1 MKATPL
7 YIKRIVDGKEEYFPS
22 SIDRICVG
30 TYTYEGKRMGGAP
43 TISADIEYYRPL
55 DDDWTHEEYVE
66 FEGEKYYV
74 TSIPSSSKDNSSNM
88 YKHEIT
94 FYSRRELL
102 DNTLFFDVVSTS
114 GSDTSG
120 DDKYRS
126 NQTKFTFGGDIK
138 EFVSRINDTM
148 IYCGLYDTDT
158 KEGYS
163 VVVDEGYG
171 TNEVKELSFEDQ
183 YITEVL
189 QLINTEYGL
198 DYYWVGKT
206 CHVGSVQNDLTE
218 TPVEYGRDC
227 ELTSISKENSNYK
240 IVDMITGYGSSDNLQ
255 WYYPNE
261 NQFGSATFSVKNYD
275 KNKVSVDLNKLT
287 ANFSNPY
294 NKDYYLSRLKSA
306 SYSSSCSI
314 NKTDKMSGRAYE
326 DSVNGSEDFIGTLSV
341 SMKFHCMANCY
352 IKLSGLKIEDW
363 VDGDAGIGCTFS
375 GLKYTIARNGES
387 STLNEL
393 NDKYVCSEDGDY
405 ELKIEENFTLFCP
418 QGAEES
424 LYGTAYLQ
432 VSGSVVLSFDSD
444 NDYYISEDDSGKKVK
459 LSKSGI
465 SVDGD
470 IDSVCATAMYEFYES
485 QSAGIDGGYRLTTVT
500 GKDKAATISVSGRT
514 WILPSTT
521 LMPSVYRTS
530 GGAERFYYALNN
542 AHKLPDDSGGYYSF
556 KNQYVKGNPHQGSVS
571 YDDIKPT
578 INGIKNANGQ
588 LIGEIADVAFDSAD
602 SDATDSDSNYIHQYF
617 YIKLHKFD
625 GDYGFDLFAHA
636 LATENAKIEM
646 IDCQGCP
653 ACSFA
658 IKCIWSADNNECS
671 NPVQVDDSGNLL
683 SVSPEKDDY
692 ILNRDK
698 ARENEKNQDSSKEEL
713 WVAVQKD
720 TSTLGVIMPNAAGDF
735 KPKKGDKFV
744 ITGISLPT
752 AYVEAAEERLDAAL
766 IKYMSENNE
775 EQFNYSIKFSRIYL
789 EEHADF
795 ASKLSENA
803 KLAIKYNNETHEVFV
818 SNYTVKVEDDILAE
832 VEVELVNSLETSQSE
847 IKQMIDSVKSDVA
860 NALKNQTNNNNS
872 SDVDLSQLAQ
882 LYLSK
887 TSDDTAQGLITFLK
901 GIAFGSDGNCSISS
915 EGVARL
921 WSVLSPDFT
930 SGLYGTGY
938 KIDKYGDMEASS
950 LTLREELSVP
960 RIIYNEVT
968 ATPAEQWNTN
978 GYGEIASVDTDK
990 SIIYLKLEEDE
1001 YPKVMVGDICRA
1013 IFTDLGD
1020 AKGTS
1025 ATEEG
1030 SLDDCGFVQ
1039 HKGFFTTYFY
1049 VKRIIKS
1056 VKGECSFEYGLRS
1069 TSTPQPCAK
1078 MNFVQYGNF
1087 TNTDRQ
1093 SSMYFCSRGRSYIE
1107 VLEGVNNWVIQ
1118 SANRVC
1124 RYGSLDNLA
1133 LKKKDGTYF
1142 YPEGNGL
1149 WVQDNV
1155 YFGGATI
1162 ELANIADLDSLTELA
1177 AAYDVTLSQYQ
1188 SVITVDDEGNVI
1200 DGLYTEDS
1208 EKNTKQYRISTAVF
1222 VRKGDDILLEEEDES
1237 KTLESGQFRI
1247 HAVSEDCEVE
1257 VKNGTVFVTGIT
1269 NIKDGVSGTD
1279 DDTDFDYDAMRQM
1292 SQAMVTIIVDLEG
1305 QTSKLVQM
1313 PIRIQHDSL
1322 PFMVCSLSNESAGVT
1337 WNERSGAYTGF
1348 PVESTVS
1355 LMYKNE
1361 AYAIKS
1367 ISVGAVDGI
1376 TANVSDNG
1384 KSKVVSLSVSGSGDC
1399 LADVTKVPVTI
1410 VGTYAGANYEYTKEI
1425 TISKVADGKSA
1436 PKAIVSDDLI
1446 TIPTDS
1452 DGVSLGAFTESLTF
1466 ALNVGNESCT
1476 ISSVTIDSKSLKGVS
1491 CSMSGNKA
1499 VVSCSEGASLG
1510 TASGRITFK
1519 VVGSLDNASYT
1530 DYVNVKVIPNVTG
1543 SDGDGYEY
1551 VYYLSSSSSTPSKP
1565 SRSGGSLSS
1574 GWTDDPQSVSESYP
1588 YQYVSYKTGKIG
1600 ADATQSEWSTPKL
1613 WNQYTKTISQVT
1625 TKFYTWNS
1633 GTSCTTDIWNSGST
1647 SMPSDFSDKYP
1658 WLWAVTR
1665 TIYSDGTY
1673 SQSSNFCLGY
1683 KAKDGSD
1690 GADGKGIKSVV
1701 AMYAT
1706 STSGTTAPT
1715 SDWSAS
1721 PTKATSDKPYLWQ
1734 YFITT
1739 FTDNTTATSE
1749 KVVIGTYARGAIIRT
1764 FSESVASGMSSFL
1777 SGSGDEKYVDV
1788 VTCGDTAYYCVKTCS
1803 SFSKTS
1809 SNWEAVSKA
1818 SFTATDLL
1826 LADSATINMAASQ
1839 QVNILDSNS
1848 KIVGSF
1854 RKPSGTTG
1862 DESKWGLWLGG
1873 SNDGSSAPFRVDTS
1887 GNMTAT
1893 SGSFGVWNVGNDKSG
1908 GGCITS
1914 SNSVRS
1920 TQHGIG
1926 WSHYDGNLAKI
1937 DINGGGYTATSG
1949 IEIVAK
1955 TTTTGLSGANTMQKA
1970 LNIDMSASGGT
1981 YGIYVTADSL
1991 QTGLALTCPNRAI
2004 NIQRG
2009 YIQGFRL
2016 DVREI
2021 SDNSTLVANSSNQT
2035 HHTFVV
2041 CTNSSSDQTI
2051 KLPSDADIGQVFYI
2065 ESRPGRYVTL
2075 ALASSS
2081 EKFMLRGGTTTTLSL
2096 QNGALAMAVKISS
2109 SYWSVWCMNLV

>member
-1 MKATPL
+1 MIDVKIITKQKSSSTTATTTSSGGTKLVTGTIEEAVHATRADKATKAEL
-7 YIKRIVDGKEEYFPS
+7 A
-22 SIDRICVG
+22 DRATRSDYA
-30 TYTYEGKRMGGAP
+30 TY
-43 TISADIEYYRPL
+43 S
-55 DDDWTHEEYVE
+55 
-66 FEGEKYYV
+66 
-74 TSIPSSSKDNSSNM
+74 
-88 YKHEIT
+88 
-94 FYSRRELL
+94 
-102 DNTLFFDVVSTS
+102 
-114 GSDTSG
+114 
-120 DDKYRS
+120 
-126 NQTKFTFGGDIK
+126 
-138 EFVSRINDTM
+138 
-148 IYCGLYDTDT
+148 
-158 KEGYS
+158 
-163 VVVDEGYG
+163 
-171 TNEVKELSFEDQ
+171 
-183 YITEVL
+183 
-189 QLINTEYGL
+189 
-198 DYYWVGKT
+198 
-206 CHVGSVQNDLTE
+206 
-218 TPVEYGRDC
+218 
-227 ELTSISKENSNYK
+227 
-240 IVDMITGYGSSDNLQ
+240 
-255 WYYPNE
+255 
-261 NQFGSATFSVKNYD
+261 
-275 KNKVSVDLNKLT
+275 
-287 ANFSNPY
+287 
-294 NKDYYLSRLKSA
+294 
-306 SYSSSCSI
+306 
-314 NKTDKMSGRAYE
+314 
-326 DSVNGSEDFIGTLSV
+326 
-341 SMKFHCMANCY
+341 
-352 IKLSGLKIEDW
+352 
-363 VDGDAGIGCTFS
+363 
-375 GLKYTIARNGES
+375 
-387 STLNEL
+387 
-393 NDKYVCSEDGDY
+393 
-405 ELKIEENFTLFCP
+405 
-418 QGAEES
+418 
-424 LYGTAYLQ
+424 
-432 VSGSVVLSFDSD
+432 
-444 NDYYISEDDSGKKVK
+444 
-459 LSKSGI
+459 
-465 SVDGD
+465 
-470 IDSVCATAMYEFYES
+470 
-485 QSAGIDGGYRLTTVT
+485 
-500 GKDKAATISVSGRT
+500 DKAG
-514 WILPSTT
+514 
-521 LMPSVYRTS
+521 Y
-530 GGAERFYYALNN
+530 AETA
-542 AHKLPDDSGGYYSF
+542 
-556 KNQYVKGNPHQGSVS
+556 GS
-571 YDDIKPT
+571 I
-578 INGIKNANGQ
+578 
-588 LIGEIADVAFDSAD
+588 
-602 SDATDSDSNYIHQYF
+602 
-617 YIKLHKFD
+617 
-625 GDYGFDLFAHA
+625 
-636 LATENAKIEM
+636 
-646 IDCQGCP
+646 
-653 ACSFA
+653 
-658 IKCIWSADNNECS
+658 
-671 NPVQVDDSGNLL
+671 
-683 SVSPEKDDY
+683 
-692 ILNRDK
+692 
-698 ARENEKNQDSSKEEL
+698 
-713 WVAVQKD
+713 
-720 TSTLGVIMPNAAGDF
+720 
-735 KPKKGDKFV
+735 
-744 ITGISLPT
+744 
-752 AYVEAAEERLDAAL
+752 
-766 IKYMSENNE
+766 
-775 EQFNYSIKFSRIYL
+775 
-789 EEHADF
+789 
-795 ASKLSENA
+795 SENA
-803 KLAIKYNNETHEVFV
+803 AIFGQFLRKDREDSDPYLAKF
-818 SNYTVKVEDDILAE
+818 LA
-832 VEVELVNSLETSQSE
+832 
-847 IKQMIDSVKSDVA
+847 
-860 NALKNQTNNNNS
+860 
-872 SDVDLSQLAQ
+872 
-882 LYLSK
+882 
-887 TSDDTAQGLITFLK
+887 
-901 GIAFGSDGNCSISS
+901 GIQVGSDGNCNISS

-990 SIIYLKLEEDE
+990 SIICLKLEEDE

-1162 ELANIADLDSLTELA
+1162 ELANIADLDSLTEMA

-1337 WNERSGAYTGF
+1337 WNERNGAYTGF

-1376 TANVSDNG
+1376 TASVSDNG

-1399 LADVTKVPVTI
+1399 LAEVTKVPVTI

-1452 DGVSLGAFTESLTF
+1452 DGASLGAFTESLTF
-1466 ALNVGNESCT
+1466 ALNVGNEACT
-1476 ISSVTIDSKSLKGVS
+1476 ISSVTIDSKSLTGVS
-1491 CSMSGNKA
+1491 CSMSGSKA

-1519 VVGSLDNASYT
+1519 VSGSLDNASYT

-1551 VYYLSSSSSTPSKP
+1551 VYYLSSSSSAPSKP

-1574 GWTDDPQSVSESYP
+1574 GWTDDPQTVSASNP

-1600 ADATQSEWSTPKL
+1600 ADAAQSEWSTPKL
-1613 WNQYTKTISQVT
+1613 WNQYAKTISQVT

-1633 GTSCTTDIWNSGST
+1633 GTSCTTDIWKRGST
-1647 SMPSDFSDKYP
+1647 SMPSDFSDSYP

-1665 TIYSDGTY
+1665 TIYSDGSY

-1690 GADGKGIKSVV
+1690 GSDGKGISSVV

-1715 SDWSAS
+1715 SGWSS
-1721 PTKATSDKPYLWQ
+1721 TPTKATSDKPYLWQ

-1739 FTDNTTATSE
+1739 FSDNTTATSE

-1764 FSESVASGMSSFL
+1764 FSESAASGMSSFL
-1777 SGSGDEKYVDV
+1777 SGSNDEKYVDV
-1788 VTCGDTAYYCVKTCS
+1788 VMCGDTAYYCVKTCS

-1809 SNWEAVSKA
+1809 GNWEAVSKA

-1873 SNDGSSAPFRVDTS
+1873 SNDGSSAPFRVNVDGTMYATNATLS
-1887 GNMTAT
+1887 GSVTAT
-1893 SGSFGVWNVGNDKSG
+1893 SGKIGGLKISGNALTNEGLNNDAYIILRDDSAG
-1908 GGCITS
+1908 TF
-1914 SNSVRS
+1914 V
-1920 TQHGIG
+1920 GIG
-1926 WSHYDGNLAKI
+1926 ENVLPAETGASAVARFGNTKSNTYGTNYAMYVYAQNAATNIAIDVAHGNLFMNEGVI
-1937 DINGGGYTATSG
+1937 S
-1949 IEIVAK
+1949 
-1955 TTTTGLSGANTMQKA
+1955 
-1970 LNIDMSASGGT
+1970 
-1981 YGIYVTADSL
+1981 
-1991 QTGLALTCPNRAI
+1991 
-2004 NIQRG
+2004 
-2009 YIQGFRL
+2009 GFRL
-2016 DVREI
+2016 DVKNPT
-2021 SDNSTLVANSSNQT
+2021 SGSTLTATGSSQ
-2035 HHTFVV
+2035 HTAAF
-2041 CTNSSSDQTI
+2041 
-2051 KLPSDADIGQVFYI
+2051 
-2065 ESRPGRYVTL
+2065 
-2075 ALASSS
+2075 LASSGTVYLPTS
-2081 EKFMLRGGTTTTLSL
+2081 APLGQTFFIMSKNGGTVYIKTNGNYIQQASGTTNSLTLYDGSL
-2096 QNGALAMAVKISS
+2096 AIAIKKDAT
-2109 SYWSVWCMNLV
+2109 YWSVWYMNKI